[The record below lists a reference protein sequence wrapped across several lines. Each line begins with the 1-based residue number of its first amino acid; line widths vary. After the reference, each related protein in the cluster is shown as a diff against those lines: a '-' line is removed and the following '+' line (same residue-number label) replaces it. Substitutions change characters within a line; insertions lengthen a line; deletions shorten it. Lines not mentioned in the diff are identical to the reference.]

1 MKLAVSYDEQG
12 NIVTLFDPEK
22 LERGDKVS
30 VKYVPAAGE
39 KHVILEVPKELE
51 SRPFKDLPA
60 LLRVNASGPKPRLE
74 LKA

>member
-12 NIVTLFDPEK
+12 DIVTLFDPEK
-22 LERGDKVS
+22 LQRG
-30 VKYVPAAGE
+30 VKYVPDEDE

-51 SRPFKDLPA
+51 GRPFRDLAA
-60 LLRVNASGPKPRLE
+60 LLRVNASGPHPRLE